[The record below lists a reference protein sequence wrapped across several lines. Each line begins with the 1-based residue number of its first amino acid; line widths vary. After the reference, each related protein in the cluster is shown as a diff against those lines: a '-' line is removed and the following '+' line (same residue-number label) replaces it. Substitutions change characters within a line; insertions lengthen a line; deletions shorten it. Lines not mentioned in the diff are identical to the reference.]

1 MSRHSHSDHGP
12 SWRVYTPSTTVNKI
26 ILLNVIVHVAKYF
39 ASAPMAIV
47 YYFGL
52 SPSIVVTKFYVWQP
66 LTYMFLH
73 ADFWH
78 IFFNM
83 LMTWF
88 LGTTL
93 ERVWGPKRFLIYYIV
108 CGLGGAAFSFI
119 FTFDGPPVIG
129 ASAAVFGLYLAYAM
143 MFPDNYVY
151 LYFLF
156 PIRAKYLVTF
166 LAVIQLLHGIAG
178 SAGIAY
184 FAHLGG
190 MAAGLLF
197 FTRQIKSMRLWTRL
211 RRRMSGPDIRGRRDR
226 NEHEQEQAKIDSIL
240 DKIKEKGFENLSS
253 TEKRIL
259 ENYSRKQKEDSE

>member
-1 MSRHSHSDHGP
+1 MRQYTPYEPRP
-12 SWRVYTPSTTVNKI
+12 SWSPYTSNTMVNRI
-26 ILLNVIVHVAKYF
+26 ILVNVIVHVAKAF
-39 ASAPMAIV
+39 VSSPMAIV
-47 YYFGL
+47 YLFGL
-52 SPSIVVTKFYVWQP
+52 SPSLVVTRFYVWQP
-66 LTYMFLH
+66 ITYMFLH

-88 LGTTL
+88 LGNTL
-93 ERVWGPKRFLIYYIV
+93 ETVWGAKRFLKYYIL
-108 CGLGGAAFSFI
+108 CGLGGAAFSAV
-119 FTFDGPPVIG
+119 FTFNGPPVIG
-129 ASAAVFGLYLAYAM
+129 ASGAVFGLYLAYAM
-143 MFPDNYVY
+143 MFPNNYVY

-156 PIRAKYLVTF
+156 PIRAKYLVTL

-197 FTRQIKSMRLWTRL
+197 FRQELKTTRVWMRL
-211 RRRMSGPDIRGRRDR
+211 RRWYGARTFQRR
-226 NEHEQEQAKIDSIL
+226 QERTERRQAKIDSIL
-240 DKIKEKGFENLSS
+240 DKIKAKGVENLSA

-259 ENYSRKQKEDSE
+259 ENYSRRDEENSE

>member
-1 MSRHSHSDHGP
+1 
-12 SWRVYTPSTTVNKI
+12 
-26 ILLNVIVHVAKYF
+26 
-39 ASAPMAIV
+39 
-47 YYFGL
+47 
-52 SPSIVVTKFYVWQP
+52 
-66 LTYMFLH
+66 MFLH

-93 ERVWGPKRFLIYYIV
+93 ESVWGPKRFLKYYIS
-108 CGLGGAAFSFI
+108 CGLGGAVFSAV
-119 FTFDGPPVIG
+119 FTFGGPPVIG
-129 ASAAVFGLYLAYAM
+129 ASGAVFGLYLAYAM
-143 MFPDNYVY
+143 LFPNNYVY
-151 LYFLF
+151 IYFLF
-156 PIRAKYLVTF
+156 PVKAKHLVTF
-166 LAVIQLLHGIAG
+166 LAVIQLVYGLSG

-197 FTRQIKSMRLWTRL
+197 FKQEIKRTRLWARL
-211 RRRMSGPDIRGRRDR
+211 TGWLFSYS
-226 NEHEQEQAKIDSIL
+226 QENKKNDWEVQESAKIDSIL
-240 DKIKEKGFENLSS
+240 DKIAAKGFENLSA